1 MFGYTMTAAYPG
13 YADVGC
19 ILMATRGPVYGGAHV
34 SFNTYTPP
42 GWWDRTRLLRYAFGL
57 GLTFGV
63 GIGWFFHSVISM
75 IFQFGL
81 VVLLLL
87 PLAMLVFMWWR
98 SNRERNRM
106 QSSTTVMRW
115 GNGQFPSYGN
125 DMAAEQFGRV
135 RFDREEIIDADDAA
149 YQEPRR

>member
-1 MFGYTMTAAYPG
+1 MFGYTNTAAHLWV
-13 YADVGC
+13 ADVGC
-19 ILMATRGPVYGGAHV
+19 ILIATRGLVYGGAHM

-42 GWWDRTRLLRYAFGL
+42 GWWDRTRLLRYAFAL
-57 GLTFGV
+57 GLVFGV
-63 GIGWFFHSVISM
+63 GIGWFFHNIISM

-87 PLAMLVFMWWR
+87 PLATLAFMWWR

-115 GNGQFPSYGN
+115 GNGQFPPYGH
-125 DMAAEQFGRV
+125 DMAADHFGRL
-135 RFDREEIIDADDAA
+135 RFDRDEIIDADDAS